1 MNARFTSAQLVEINS
16 HSLFSK
22 WFSESGKLV
31 QRLFGLVTELVERGG
46 FVVIL
51 VDEVESLTA
60 ARGSGNE
67 PSDALRVV
75 NAVLT
80 QLDKLKQHRNV
91 LVMTTSNISQ
101 SIDAAFIDRADI
113 KQYVGLPPAR
123 AIYGILKSCIES
135 LQQTGLVSAP
145 SSPSLLSW
153 EAINSSA
160 AVAGYAN
167 VPGAQESH
175 LLRLLATNCEVSG
188 AVEVLTT
195 KILMI

>member
-51 VDEVESLTA
+51 VDEIESLTA

-160 AVAGYAN
+160 AVAGYTN
-167 VPGAQESH
+167 VAGAQESH

-195 KILMI
+195 NILMI